1 MKLSKIILENK
12 RYVVREELAIS
23 SSDVNK
29 LTESITNKLADY
41 LDIENREILQK
52 TVSSAIKELLL
63 NSEE

>member
-12 RYVVREELAIS
+12 KYVVREELAIS
-23 SSDVNK
+23 SSDVKK

-41 LDIENREILQK
+41 LDVENRDILQK

>member
-12 RYVVREELAIS
+12 KYVVREELAIS